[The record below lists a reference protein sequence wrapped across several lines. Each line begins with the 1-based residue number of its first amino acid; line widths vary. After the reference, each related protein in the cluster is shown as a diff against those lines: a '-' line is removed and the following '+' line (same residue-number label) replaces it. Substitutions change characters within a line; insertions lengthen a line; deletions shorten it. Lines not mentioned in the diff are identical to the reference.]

1 MNALLVEKVQLGET
15 INCLLPRLD
24 LNFPAGHH
32 ASPRAAE
39 EQIIRGPIEHF
50 SDTGSSGIRGLR
62 NVQKFYFVRKNPNS
76 FFTFHC

>member
-1 MNALLVEKVQLGET
+1 MNALLVGKVQLGET
-15 INCLLPRLD
+15 INCLLPRLH

-50 SDTGSSGIRGLR
+50 SDTGSSGIRGLK
-62 NVQKFYFVRKNPNS
+62 NCQKL
-76 FFTFHC
+76 